1 MAQPVFGAGP
11 SKREIPVGW
20 VQLAPVAPNLATYT
34 FIAEAKGQESF
45 FSVQRHP
52 LDNKISQLKSKL
64 TNLTGA
70 KDGPVFG
77 NLKADS
83 IEKNGDCFILLLTK
97 QREPASAVKS
107 HALSRQRQT
116 WCFDKKD
123 AWVVIEEGATRA
135 GQSFISQVLHQNG
148 FKDAP

>member
-1 MAQPVFGAGP
+1 MAQPVFGADQHPRGTP
-11 SKREIPVGW
+11 AGW
-20 VQLAPVAPNLATYT
+20 IQLAPVAPNLATYT
-34 FIAEAKGQESF
+34 FIAEPKGQESF

-52 LDNKISQLKSKL
+52 LDKKISQLKSKL
-64 TNLTGA
+64 TNA
-70 KDGPVFG
+70 KDGTVFG

-83 IEKNGDCFILLLTK
+83 IENNGDCFLLSLEK
-97 QREPASAVKS
+97 QREPASEEKS
-107 HALSRQRQT
+107 HSLARQRQT

-135 GQSFISQVLHQNG
+135 GRSFISEVLHQNG